1 MTATPKTAE
10 ALRLPVDL
18 YSVDQLSAIML
29 ELHDYSS
36 ILRNQAIKIKAT
48 NSQLPADMPHISA
61 LLLGVFHGAGMTP
74 GNQAKAESLLHAL
87 ELIRNKAPIV
97 HVTLPALPNR
107 TFKRQLT
114 VWFRSEVHPHTFLTF
129 VTRTDMGGG
138 IILQTGSGVYDFSFR
153 RQLLGNKYRIAE
165 IFASV

>member
-1 MTATPKTAE
+1 MTTAPKTAE

-29 ELHDYSS
+29 ELHDYTS
-36 ILRNQAIKIKAT
+36 ILLSHAIKIKAT
-48 NSQLPADMPHISA
+48 NSQLPAEAPHISA
-61 LLLGVFHGAGMTP
+61 LLLGVFHGASITP
-74 GNQAKAESLLHAL
+74 GNQTKAESLLHAL
-87 ELIRNKAPIV
+87 ELIRSRAPVV

-114 VWFRSEVHPHTFLTF
+114 VWFRSEVHPHTFLSF

-138 IILQTGSGVYDFSFR
+138 IILQAGSGVYDFSFR
-153 RQLLGNKYRIAE
+153 RQLLGNKHRIAE